1 MKSKQLL
8 SLLLVLVLLLGAS
21 AWPAAAASQHNYS
34 KTSNSGIRDEVCTSL
49 SGTSASSYYT
59 QSFTYEAL
67 SGKSSSALLQS
78 LRTLMKST
86 HDHNSSYSDCKTQS
100 VKTDCQNNDGKVTL
114 IYISKEVAL
123 SDFKGGGTG
132 WDREHVWPKSLGGF
146 ENSGAGADLHH
157 VRPSDS
163 RVNNTRGN
171 LKYGNVSSGKSVT
184 GYYSIVGGDSGGG
197 YFEPLDNVKGDVA
210 RICLYVYVRYG
221 GDLSK
226 CSSITNVFQSV
237 DVLLEWMELD
247 PVDTWEMGRN
257 EVVQEI
263 QGNRNVFIDYPEYA
277 WLLFGRE
284 VPEDLVTPSGN
295 AANTSTQPTQPTQ
308 PPVTQPTQ
316 PPVTQPATQP
326 PVTQPVQQPTTQPP
340 VTQPAQPPATKPTQP
355 PATQPAQPPATQPV
369 NPPATKPT
377 QPSATQ
383 PSTPSASVPIV
394 PTGSVP
400 DTTPSSVPIQ
410 PSGSDP
416 SVPSESVPAP
426 TQPADQQ
433 QNSVFPYIWA
443 TVIVVVVLC
452 ANGVCTYIIIKK
464 KK

>member
-184 GYYSIVGGDSGGG
+184 GYYSMVGGDSGGG

-295 AANTSTQPTQPTQ
+295 AANTSTQPTQPSTQ
-308 PPVTQPTQ
+308 P
-316 PPVTQPATQP
+316 TQPATQP
-326 PVTQPVQQPTTQPP
+326 TQPATQPTQPATQPTQPTTQP
-340 VTQPAQPPATKPTQP
+340 TQPTTQPTQS
-355 PATQPAQPPATQPV
+355 TTL
-369 NPPATKPT
+369 PT
-377 QPSATQ
+377 QVPTTQ
-383 PSTPSASVPIV
+383 PSTPS
-394 PTGSVP
+394 TSVP
-400 DTTPSSVPIQ
+400 DTTPSSVPIR

-426 TQPADQQ
+426 TQPPAPQQ
-433 QNSVFPYIWA
+433 DPVAPYVWEA
-443 TVIVVVVLC
+443 VIVVMILC
-452 ANGVCTYIIIKK
+452 VGGVCVYIILQKK